1 MQVAAT
7 LRCEAGPV
15 CGLVHTNPGASG
27 LLWTWRCYARLGV
40 ELSDARRG
48 EVGLVPADV
57 TLQGPLAVL
66 DTADRRALLEIASPR
81 TYQADEILVRQGE
94 HARDVHVL
102 LEGRAT
108 VVRTTPEG
116 REVLL
121 ALRGPGDTLGEIAAI
136 DPAPRM
142 ATVTALEEVSS
153 LVVSGERFVGFLRE
167 RPPAMFAMLRL
178 LARRNRESDRRL
190 VDTRSQEALT
200 RLARHL
206 LELGARYGVAS
217 ADGIDLDVPL
227 SQQQLAAW
235 VGVTREAVSAGLR
248 RLREQGAVATGRM
261 RITLLDV
268 DRLRTIAAGSE

>member
-1 MQVAAT
+1 
-7 LRCEAGPV
+7 
-15 CGLVHTNPGASG
+15 
-27 LLWTWRCYARLGV
+27 
-40 ELSDARRG
+40 
-48 EVGLVPADV
+48 VPADV
-57 TLQGPLAVL
+57 SLQGPLSVL
-66 DTADRRALLEIASPR
+66 EVADRRTLLEIASAR
-81 TYQADEILVRQGE
+81 TYDTNEDLVRQGE
-94 HARDVHVL
+94 CPRDVHVL
-102 LEGRAT
+102 LKGRAT

-153 LVVSGERFVGFLRE
+153 LVVPGERFVNFLNE
-167 RPPAMFAMLRL
+167 RPPAMSAMLRL

-190 VDTRSQEALT
+190 VDTRAEEALT

-217 ADGIDLDVPL
+217 QDGIELDVPL

-235 VGVTREAVSAGLR
+235 VGVTRE
-248 RLREQGAVATGRM
+248 
-261 RITLLDV
+261 
-268 DRLRTIAAGSE
+268 